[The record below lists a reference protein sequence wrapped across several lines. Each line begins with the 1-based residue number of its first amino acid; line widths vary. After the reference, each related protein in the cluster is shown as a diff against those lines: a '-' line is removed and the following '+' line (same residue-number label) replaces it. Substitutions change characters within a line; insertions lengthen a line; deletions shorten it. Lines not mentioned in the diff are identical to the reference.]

1 MAVYDINGTEIAQDL
16 PFNGEKVAT
25 FGDSITYMDGHTSSV
40 DGETVYGYQS
50 WLREIGLVV
59 DNFGVDGAKLARVD
73 DSRKDIVEKVLE
85 TDCSGYDYVMIAG
98 GTNDYGGANP
108 RQIGTL
114 ASSDYDTTTVIGA
127 CQTMIEK
134 IINDKKNVKLFFIVP
149 LQRAD
154 RSSANALGLVLD
166 DYCNAIRLVAENY
179 SIPVLDFRKM
189 GGINK
194 ANASVLTKDG
204 LHPKNIGYAF
214 LANKLQKFV
223 QDL

>member
-1 MAVYDINGTEIAQDL
+1 MAVYDINGIEIAQDL

-25 FGDSITYMDGHTSSV
+25 FGDSITYMDGHTSSI

-134 IINDKKNVKLFFIVP
+134 IINDKKNVKLFFIVQ

-166 DYCNAIRLVAENY
+166 DY
-179 SIPVLDFRKM
+179 IPVLDFRKM